1 MGKKLFES
9 TKRKNNTQLNDWN
22 FSKQNQKLFK
32 ELNDINNSVEKTL
45 HETFLKINE
54 YDSSLLKYWTDEG
67 LKPKIDSYLL
77 RYVIPFYELLIQ
89 EKKKNIVDALVIQL
103 LSCVSWRT
111 FDNCIDT
118 HEAAHKAQLNSL
130 LTSFHLFDYSKSYT
144 TEKILPALELH
155 YKLMTE
161 QTVIE
166 KSKPIALNDIWK
178 RCSIFLFAADEIS
191 QLSKSNVELYKHY
204 INYSGLAHDT
214 HDFFSDIS
222 GKVISLPVFWMKQL
236 NPDEVLSINT
246 VKLLYDKV
254 RTEVKPLEKKFKSLQ
269 VEKKFPLMN
278 HLLKESKRTFHD
290 E

>member
-1 MGKKLFES
+1 M
-9 TKRKNNTQLNDWN
+9 NDWN
-22 FSKQNQKLFK
+22 FLTQNQKLFV
-32 ELNDINNSVEKTL
+32 ELNGINNSVEKIL
-45 HETFLKINE
+45 YETFMQINQ

-77 RYVIPFYELLIQ
+77 RYIIPFYELLIQ
-89 EKKKNIVDALVIQL
+89 EKKKNITDALVIQL

-118 HEAAHKAQLNSL
+118 HGAAHKAHFNSL
-130 LTSFHLFDYSKSYT
+130 LTSMHLYDYSKSCT
-144 TEKILPALELH
+144 TEKILRSLELH

-161 QTVIE
+161 QTIIE
-166 KSKPIALNDIWK
+166 KIKPIELNDIWK
-178 RCSIFLFAADEIS
+178 RCSIFLFAAEEIS
-191 QLSKSNVELYKHY
+191 QLSKHNIKLYKHY

-246 VKLLYDKV
+246 VKLLYEKV
-254 RTEVKPLEKKFKSLQ
+254 RTEVKPLEDKFKSLQ
-269 VEKKFPLMN
+269 IEKTYPLMN
-278 HLLKESKRTFHD
+278 HLLRESFRTFHD